1 MKLTAAEK
9 KWLKAEGFTLH
20 GGGSLKLPETIRL
33 TAAIRVGESKRG
45 GHDGI
50 MFARPGPAYAHM
62 WEEVFHEG
70 GLGAPVA
77 YKLAG

>member
-1 MKLTAAEK
+1 MKLTPSEK
-9 KWLKAEGFTLH
+9 KFLKEEGFTLH
-20 GGGSLKLPETIRL
+20 GGGSPRFPETTRL
-33 TAAIRVGESKRG
+33 TAAIRVGKSKRG
-45 GHDGI
+45 GHEGI

-77 YKLAG
+77 YKVAE